1 MSHRIVNFKKLNI
14 GKLRLLALIT
24 KDYNI
29 EPEIILDQ
37 LISDYIESRFT
48 DYLIRNCPII
58 AQTPGYSVDIERV
71 AGKLSEKT
79 DDSFYQ
85 LLLREREP
93 KPKRLSKEE
102 QVQTINEGLDA
113 LFGR

>member
-1 MSHRIVNFKKLNI
+1 MF
-14 GKLRLLALIT
+14 ALIT
-24 KDYNI
+24 KEYNVS
-29 EPEIILDQ
+29 PEIVIDQ

-79 DDSFYQ
+79 DESFNN
-85 LLLREREP
+85 LLLREKEP

-102 QVQTINEGLDA
+102 QIQRLDEGIDA